1 MAKTNDN
8 QSAKSKLTRKRTL
21 TAYLFIAPN
30 FIGYVLLTLFPILL
44 SFYMSLCDWQLG
56 ASFSD
61 AKFVGLQNY
70 IYMFTKDL
78 DFPKVVFNTFY
89 YTIVTVP
96 ICLIL
101 SLLLAMLMNT
111 KLKGKVIFRSIFFFP
126 YVASLVA
133 VAVVWMALFNPD
145 KGPVNEILR
154 SIGISNVPRWAA
166 SAEWAMPTIIGLTIW
181 KQTGYY
187 MVVYLAA
194 LQGVPTELYEAAKM
208 DGANGV
214 QRFFHVT
221 WPMVTPTTFFITMML
236 IIGTF
241 KSYDIMYVTT
251 QGGPGVATKVLAYH
265 IYNSAF
271 VSYKSGYASALSV
284 FLFAIVLIIT
294 LIQFRGEKRLTS
306 FL

>member
-1 MAKTNDN
+1 MAVNGKTPKAG
-8 QSAKSKLTRKRTL
+8 AKMHRRRTL
-21 TAYLFIAPN
+21 TAYAFIAPN
-30 FIGYVLLTLFPILL
+30 FIGYLVLTFVPIVM
-44 SFYMSLCDWQLG
+44 SFVYSTYEWNLG
-56 ASFSD
+56 NT
-61 AKFVGLQNY
+61 KEFVGLKNY

-78 DFPKVVFNTFY
+78 DFGKVVGNTFY
-89 YTIVTVP
+89 YTIGTVP

-101 SLLLAMLMNT
+101 SLLLAILMNQ
-111 KLKGKVIFRSIFFFP
+111 KLKGKVLFRSIFFFP

-145 KGPVNEILR
+145 KGPVNEFLR
-154 SIGISNVPRWAA
+154 SIGISNPPRWAA

-181 KQTGYY
+181 KQAGYY

-194 LQGVPTELYEAAKM
+194 LQGVPSELYEAAKM
-208 DGANGV
+208 DGASAF
-214 QRFFHVT
+214 QRFLHVT
-221 WPMVTPTTFFITMML
+221 WPMVTPTTFFVTMML

-265 IYNSAF
+265 IYRRAF
-271 VSYKSGYASALSV
+271 ESMEYGYASALSV
-284 FLFAIVLIIT
+284 FLFAIVLVIT

-306 FL
+306 YL

>member
-1 MAKTNDN
+1 MH
-8 QSAKSKLTRKRTL
+8 RRRTL

-30 FIGYVLLTLFPILL
+30 FIGYLVLTFVPIVL
-44 SFYMSLCDWQLG
+44 SFVYSLYDWNLG
-56 ASFSD
+56 VNKD
-61 AKFVGLQNY
+61 FVGLDNY
-70 IYMFTKDL
+70 IYMFTRDL
-78 DFPKVVFNTFY
+78 DFGRVVWNTFY
-89 YTIVTVP
+89 YTIGTVP

-101 SLLLAMLMNT
+101 SLLLAILLNQ
-111 KLKGKVIFRSIFFFP
+111 KLKGKVFFRSVFFFP

-145 KGPVNEILR
+145 KGPVNEFLR
-154 SIGISNVPRWAA
+154 GIGISDPPRWAA
-166 SAEWAMPTIIGLTIW
+166 SADWAMPTLIGLTVW

-194 LQGVPTELYEAAKM
+194 LQGVPGELYEAAKM
-208 DGANGV
+208 DGANAF
-214 QRFFHVT
+214 QRFLHVT
-221 WPMVTPTTFFITMML
+221 WPMVTPTTFFVTMML

-265 IYNSAF
+265 IYINAFNNSK
-271 VSYKSGYASALSV
+271 YGYASALSV
-284 FLFAIVLIIT
+284 FLFAVVLVIT

-306 FL
+306 YL